1 MKIKDIPKVDRPR
14 EKLLKYG
21 AKKLNNAE
29 LLAIILSKG
38 KRGEN
43 VVELSKKILK
53 KISLDKFLNLQLND
67 LKNISG
73 VGQVKA
79 AQIIAALELGKRL
92 LIKNTNNSIIT
103 PKDIWNELKDIRSK
117 NKEYF
122 IAFYL
127 DVRNY
132 VIKKETISIG
142 TLNAS
147 LVHPREVFEP
157 AVRNLAAQI
166 ILSHNHPSGDPSP
179 SEEDIKLTRQ
189 LLAAGKILG
198 IEIIDHVI
206 VSEKGFVSMKEKAL
220 M

>member
-79 AQIIAALELGKRL
+79 AQIVAALELGKRL

>member
-21 AKKLNNAE
+21 PKKLSNAE
-29 LLAIILSKG
+29 LLAIILGKG

-43 VVELSKKILK
+43 VVELSKKILR
-53 KISLDKFLNLQLND
+53 KISLDKFLNLQLID

-79 AQIIAALELGKRL
+79 AQIVAAMELSKRL
-92 LIKNTNNSIIT
+92 LNKSEINSIIT
-103 PKDIWNELKDIRSK
+103 PKDIWNELKDVRSK

-189 LLAAGKILG
+189 LIEAGKILG

-206 VSEKGFVSMKEKAL
+206 VSEKGFVSIKEKAL